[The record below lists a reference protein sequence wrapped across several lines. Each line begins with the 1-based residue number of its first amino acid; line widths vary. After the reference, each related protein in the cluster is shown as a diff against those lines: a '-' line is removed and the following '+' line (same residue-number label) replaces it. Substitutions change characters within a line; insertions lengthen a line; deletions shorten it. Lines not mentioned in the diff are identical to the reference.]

1 METQKLEQEHL
12 EKINEFREQYA
23 EFNTKIG
30 AVATDEYI
38 VSEQLKEIK
47 KTKDEF
53 FEELKTIKQNEEEF
67 IKEVYKKDFID
78 FTGIINVGSKKK
90 ISKHLFV
97 KKFYKI
103 FQIKNNKINQIRGP
117 INFFKIRNEVLN
129 LNTKK
134 ILKLGIKLPTIDQ
147 SIKLI
152 KKHLNENKSL

>member
-53 FEELKTIKQNEEEF
+53 FEELKTLKQNEEEF
-67 IKEVYKKDFID
+67 INELREKYGDGQINIQEGT
-78 FTGIINVGSKKK
+78 FTSVPQP
-90 ISKHLFV
+90 V
-97 KKFYKI
+97 
-103 FQIKNNKINQIRGP
+103 
-117 INFFKIRNEVLN
+117 
-129 LNTKK
+129 
-134 ILKLGIKLPTIDQ
+134 
-147 SIKLI
+147 
-152 KKHLNENKSL
+152 